1 MLFAHRSR
9 KLTASSKIRS
19 LENESIRITSTE
31 GTFLD
36 RESDGAMVENFADG
50 GTFEVEI
57 TGSINDNLGS
67 PIKQANDAPLEK
79 MDTELADSGDDVFSS
94 TAIAKKGIGGRSLRV
109 VFDDDED

>member
-9 KLTASSKIRS
+9 KLTASSKIGS
-19 LENESIRITSTE
+19 LENESIRITPTE

-50 GTFEVEI
+50 GTSEVEI
-57 TGSINDNLGS
+57 TGRINDDLGS

-79 MDTELADSGDDVFSS
+79 MDSELADSGDDIPSI
-94 TAIAKKGIGGRSLRV
+94 AIAKKGVGGRRLRV